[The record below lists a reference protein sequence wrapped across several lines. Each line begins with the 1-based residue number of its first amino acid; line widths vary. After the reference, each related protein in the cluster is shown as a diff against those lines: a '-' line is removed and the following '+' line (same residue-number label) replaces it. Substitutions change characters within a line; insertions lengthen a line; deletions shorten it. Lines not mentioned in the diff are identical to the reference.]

1 MQRTL
6 ARWWASTRDRG
17 MWVISIAA
25 EIGPITPATIE
36 RCNYS
41 AANDEKKKGRRGMEE
56 QKVVQRKKR
65 REGKREREKKDI
77 YR

>member
-1 MQRTL
+1 
-6 ARWWASTRDRG
+6 

-41 AANDEKKKGRRGMEE
+41 ATND
-56 QKVVQRKKR
+56 KKR
-65 REGKREREKKDI
+65 KRGTKSGSKEKMGRKGEGGRERGKKEF
-77 YR
+77 